1 MNDKKINDKKI
12 NDKKFELTSSKVQ
25 QGNDFVKSFY
35 KMTPEQQ
42 NLFYFAVAVL
52 DWKENP
58 IDNLMHGKQITDLSA
73 NSFSAKFKIQQLF
86 EKMDLPNT
94 KSLTD
99 AYKKQFGKLSQIVV
113 KTKDQRGKEKYTPLF
128 ATTVWENNEINIVF
142 NVYFIELIFQQ
153 KYTTADL
160 RILGQL
166 SKGAR
171 TNYAQRLYFYLAMYR
186 NTQGQKQYHNDEPNS
201 WTVEMTEEYFRD
213 LVQMPKEK
221 NPRKDAFRRC
231 INGLI
236 SKINNIN
243 YEFSVNVKYAR
254 STNKMTF
261 LCTENMNL
269 KKLEKDEN
277 AEMRI
282 QKLEINKEQEE
293 IKYFRKKYSEEFE
306 KEYQNQLKN
315 EVLDF
320 GTSNKN
326 LRNEIAEFEAY
337 KIIKERYSL
346 Q

>member
-1 MNDKKINDKKI
+1 MSEKK
-12 NDKKFELTSSKVQ
+12 SKNLANLPSKTQIQ
-25 QGNDFVKSFY
+25 QGNDLVKAFFKMNSEQTNIFYYAISKMETVFDPIRFLEHYNEKEQKVDFKDFV
-35 KMTPEQQ
+35 
-42 NLFYFAVAVL
+42 
-52 DWKENP
+52 
-58 IDNLMHGKQITDLSA
+58 
-73 NSFSAKFKIQQLF
+73 AKFSMTEMLNS
-86 EKMDLPNT
+86 MDLPNSET
-94 KSLTD
+94 LRKTYLRVIKDMSHV
-99 AYKKQFGKLSQIVV
+99 VV
-113 KTKDQRGKEKYTPLF
+113 KLENQRHKKYMPLF
-128 ATTVWENNEINIVF
+128 SLVDIDKETNEIEVIFNPIFFENVF
-142 NVYFIELIFQQ
+142 SSR
-153 KYTTADL
+153 YTNGQL
-160 RILGQL
+160 KILGQL

-171 TNYAQRLYFYLAMYR
+171 TNYAQRLYFYLTMYR

-213 LVQMPKEK
+213 LVQMEKEK

-236 SKINNIN
+236 SKINKIN
-243 YEFSVNVKYAR
+243 FEFSTSVSYTYG
-254 STNKMTF
+254 TNKMTF

-277 AEMRI
+277 TEMRI
-282 QKLEINKEQEE
+282 QKLAINKEQED

>member
-1 MNDKKINDKKI
+1 MSE
-12 NDKKFELTSSKVQ
+12 KKFKNLANLPSKTQIQ
-25 QGNDFVKSFY
+25 QGNDLVKAFFKMNSEQTNIFYYAISKMETVFDPIRFLEHYNEKEQKVDFKDFV
-35 KMTPEQQ
+35 
-42 NLFYFAVAVL
+42 
-52 DWKENP
+52 
-58 IDNLMHGKQITDLSA
+58 
-73 NSFSAKFKIQQLF
+73 AKFSMTEMLNS
-86 EKMDLPNT
+86 MDLPNSET
-94 KSLTD
+94 LRKTYLRVIKDMSHV
-99 AYKKQFGKLSQIVV
+99 VV
-113 KTKDQRGKEKYTPLF
+113 KLENQRHKKYMPLF
-128 ATTVWENNEINIVF
+128 SLVDIDKDTNEIEVIFNPIFFENVF
-142 NVYFIELIFQQ
+142 SSR
-153 KYTTADL
+153 YTNGQL
-160 RILGQL
+160 KILGQL

-213 LVQMPKEK
+213 LVQMPKDK
-221 NPRKDAFRRC
+221 NPRRNTFRAM
-231 INGLI
+231 IKNVVD
-236 SKINNIN
+236 KINKIN
-243 YEFSVNVKYAR
+243 FEFSTSVSYTYG
-254 STNKMTF
+254 TNKMTF

-277 AEMRI
+277 TEMRI
-282 QKLEINKEQEE
+282 QKLAINKEQED